1 MSKKM
6 PSFRDYDN
14 PKRHEPYGWDYGH
27 GKDRSRVTFKKVK
40 DKNDYK
46 KAFESRWYSEQHAVL
61 SFDAAKWAEVRELES
76 KLNGISLR
84 DAVDFFLKHNTGSR
98 EVPLFSVLRDA
109 RLDDL
114 KRINSA
120 RIGHAKKYLEKF
132 VAYCTDKKVDL
143 YTRDEVQAW
152 IDNLA
157 NAGLARITIR
167 NHLAHVAKC
176 FNDALLQGY
185 IARSPAYKIT
195 LPSGR
200 GEKRVELI
208 APDELRRLLNYAWE
222 HDRPMAGLLAI
233 LFFTGMRISMIAVPP
248 RKLQGKE
255 FLRLD
260 MINRKDKTIVIPE
273 GIMKKERELIIDDAP
288 ECLWSWLTD
297 IKARDFGIAQNSFN
311 LRKNKLLDA
320 VGVKWPPNVH
330 RRSFGS
336 YLAAL
341 KGRDYAAQIMA
352 DKSEGVF
359 MKHYQVAAFKKVAA
373 EYVQVSRVA

>member
-6 PSFRDYDN
+6 PSFRDYDD
-14 PKRHEPYGWDYGH
+14 PKRNEPYGWDYGH
-27 GKDRSRVTFKKVK
+27 GKARSRVTFKKVK
-40 DKNDYK
+40 DKVAYR

-61 SFDAAKWAEVRELES
+61 SFDPAKWAEFRQLES
-76 KLNGISLR
+76 QLDGVPIR
-84 DAVDFFLKHNTGSR
+84 EAVEFFLKHNTGRS
-98 EVPLFSVLRDA
+98 VPLFSVLRDA
-109 RLDDL
+109 RIEDL

-185 IARSPAYKIT
+185 IMRSPAYKIT

-208 APDELRRLLNYAWE
+208 APDELRRLLNHAWE

-233 LFFTGMRISMIAVPP
+233 LFFTGMRISMLAVPP
-248 RKLQGKE
+248 KKLKGRE

-297 IKARDFGIAQNSFN
+297 IKANDFGVSQNSFN
-311 LRKNKLLDA
+311 LRKNTLLDA

-341 KGRDYAAQIMA
+341 RGRDYAAQIMA

-359 MKHYQVAAFKKVAA
+359 MKHYQVAAFKAVAKK
-373 EYVQVSRVA
+373 YVEIFKD